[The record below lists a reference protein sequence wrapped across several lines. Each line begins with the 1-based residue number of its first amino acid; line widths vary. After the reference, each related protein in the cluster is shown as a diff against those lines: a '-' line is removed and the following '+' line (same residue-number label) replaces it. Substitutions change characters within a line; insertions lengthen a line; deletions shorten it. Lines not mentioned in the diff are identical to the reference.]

1 MHSII
6 TAIDGRLR
14 CALLKAVHKCYL
26 NTVRTPFVVPH
37 KKMRIIKLIKPLD
50 IVNTSAILHLT
61 ITFIDTKPTLHIS
74 INDNLGQASK
84 TVNILTTTSHLF
96 WLKIVSWLT
105 ICKLCECD
113 FSRFLRFRKTRARVA
128 IKKFFLPTPARVF
141 MSQPSLL
148 RQNQWYLT

>member
-96 WLKIVSWLT
+96 WLKIVSWFT

-113 FSRFLRFRKTRARVA
+113 FFEISEISQDPRPGCY
-128 IKKFFLPTPARVF
+128 KKNFFCPPPRVF
-141 MSQPSLL
+141 SCLSPHF
-148 RQNQWYLT
+148 